1 MFCVNAVLKQTTV
14 AQAGFDAFTID
25 SYELHLVAGTARG
38 LEGCVYAA
46 PPIGFLQ

>member
-1 MFCVNAVLKQTTV
+1 MSQVNLVLKQTMV
-14 AQAGFDAFTID
+14 AQAGFDAFIID

-38 LEGCVYAA
+38 LEGCVHAA